1 MKKIITVLM
10 LSMTL
15 KAGFAQKGIFSK
27 DSEGRSAD
35 HFMLQFSND
44 MWLNTPDSLSDRFR
58 PTSRGF
64 NFQVMLDKSF
74 KSNPKFSV
82 AFGIGIST
90 SNAFFENTRIAIEG
104 TAPKLLFERLD
115 TVNRFKKY
123 KLATTFAEIPLEFRY
138 FSRPKTPNKSFK
150 IAVGAKIGLLVNAH
164 TKGKILQNRNGNQLN
179 DNIIKVNDKSYFN
192 TTRISAT
199 ARVGYGNFSTFS
211 SYALSTLFKTSVAA
225 DIRPLQ
231 IGISL
236 GGL

>member
-1 MKKIITVLM
+1 
-10 LSMTL
+10 
-15 KAGFAQKGIFSK
+15 
-27 DSEGRSAD
+27 
-35 HFMLQFSND
+35 
-44 MWLNTPDSLSDRFR
+44 
-58 PTSRGF
+58 
-64 NFQVMLDKSF
+64 MLDKSF

-138 FSRPKTPNKSFK
+138 FSRPKTPNKSLK

-199 ARVGYGNFSTFS
+199 ARVGYGNFSIFS

-236 GGL
+236 SGL